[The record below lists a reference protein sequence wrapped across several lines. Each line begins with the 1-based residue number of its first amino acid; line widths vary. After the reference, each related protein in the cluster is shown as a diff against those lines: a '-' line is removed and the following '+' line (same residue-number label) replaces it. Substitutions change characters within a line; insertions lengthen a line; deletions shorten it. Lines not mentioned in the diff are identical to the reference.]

1 MSDFVKS
8 NSKYRQFILI
18 KLVLFSDNLKQ
29 SLLYI
34 YFFKQKH
41 KLIPNIKHK

>member
-1 MSDFVKS
+1 MFMSDFVKS

-34 YFFKQKH
+34 FLNK
-41 KLIPNIKHK
+41 NTN